1 VEISQARDIVDL
13 LREAAVPSEWSQDRL
28 KLAWAHV
35 RALPYDWTL
44 RNARRWVANPNIDA
58 KGNLKPKFLNTVD
71 EVLEACGVHSKARDA
86 VSQAAY
92 TAGAQVMVDYRNE
105 FELTYVGPNDPL
117 PQGVYEHLVNNR
129 LPVPNREVKQ
139 VDYAALRAGSVQQAL
154 PAPDG
159 GAPMSPEEAK
169 SFIQELVKR
178 PTAPKEQRLVSL
190 EGDDVLRSLAFQQ
203 LPTLTQDAVK
213 RLVWKVEALQT
224 HYIEMTEALEERWR
238 ELESALSGAGKP
250 LGKLEA
256 VKRLSRSLAEEQPG
270 LLQNLLEAV
279 VGAYHPPLREVKI
292 RIQRVDDF
300 EDDSPV
306 VRMRVDFTVP
316 SAPPRQPP
324 MEQGEKR
331 PPSRNPQRLGS
342 MLAKTPR
349 RNP

>member
-1 VEISQARDIVDL
+1 
-13 LREAAVPSEWSQDRL
+13 
-28 KLAWAHV
+28 
-35 RALPYDWTL
+35 
-44 RNARRWVANPNIDA
+44 
-58 KGNLKPKFLNTVD
+58 
-71 EVLEACGVHSKARDA
+71 
-86 VSQAAY
+86 
-92 TAGAQVMVDYRNE
+92 
-105 FELTYVGPNDPL
+105 
-117 PQGVYEHLVNNR
+117 
-129 LPVPNREVKQ
+129 
-139 VDYAALRAGSVQQAL
+139 
-154 PAPDG
+154 
-159 GAPMSPEEAK
+159 MSPEEAK